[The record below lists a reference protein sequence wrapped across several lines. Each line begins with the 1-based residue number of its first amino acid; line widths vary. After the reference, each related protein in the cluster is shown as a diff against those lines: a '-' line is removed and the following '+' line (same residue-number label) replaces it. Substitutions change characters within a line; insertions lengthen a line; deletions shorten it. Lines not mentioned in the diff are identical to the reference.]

1 MPLHAAS
8 EKFLLIFFPLAFGTH
23 SARALSPD
31 SVGHS
36 VILSHANAVKLYR
49 EEFKEKQG
57 GQIGITL
64 NGDWAMPYDD
74 SPQSEQNSTQLHAW
88 YIEAPSGFE

>member
-1 MPLHAAS
+1 MSDWALAS
-8 EKFLLIFFPLAFGTH
+8 GF
-23 SARALSPD
+23 S

-36 VILSHANAVKLYR
+36 VILSHAHAVKLYR

-64 NGDWAMPYDD
+64 NGDWAIPYDD
-74 SPQSEQNSTQLHAW
+74 SPQSKSSFHYFLSLFCGAMLARAVRLKRPE
-88 YIEAPSGFE
+88 G

>member
-1 MPLHAAS
+1 MVLCLTRLCLSVAS
-8 EKFLLIFFPLAFGTH
+8 VL
-23 SARALSPD
+23 D

-36 VILSHANAVKLYR
+36 VILSHAYAVKLYR
-49 EEFKEKQG
+49 DEFKQKQG

-74 SPQSEQNSTQLHAW
+74 SPQSKLNCITPRGAVYLSLQ
-88 YIEAPSGFE
+88 

>member
-1 MPLHAAS
+1 VHFSSGGIELN
-8 EKFLLIFFPLAFGTH
+8 
-23 SARALSPD
+23 

-36 VILSHANAVKLYR
+36 VILSHAYAVKLYR
-49 EEFKEKQG
+49 EEFKQKQG

-74 SPQSEQNSTQLHAW
+74 SPQSELNDICLVARR
-88 YIEAPSGFE
+88 IANFPGFRGMSRQCILMFRR